1 MTLETERLQIRLPS
15 TSDVAFFYKLM
26 NTDMWI
32 KHIGDR
38 GINSM
43 EKAVEYIE
51 SLKSKYHS
59 VGFTLYVITQS
70 KTPIGL
76 CGLLKRDYLDH
87 PDLGFAL
94 LPDFMG
100 NGYIQEAAT
109 SILNDVF
116 QNQEFSKILAIT
128 SPNNMASQSTL
139 ERLGFISQGII
150 HTPEHEEVLLYEKQK
165 K

>member
-15 TSDVAFFYKLM
+15 TADIAFFYELM
-26 NTDMWI
+26 NTDKWI

-51 SLKSKYHS
+51 SLKLKYHS

-100 NGYIQEAAT
+100 NGYIQ
-109 SILNDVF
+109 
-116 QNQEFSKILAIT
+116 
-128 SPNNMASQSTL
+128 
-139 ERLGFISQGII
+139 
-150 HTPEHEEVLLYEKQK
+150 
-165 K
+165 